1 MEMNYLSFLLA
12 FPIHLWEEWWR
23 RIQRCITIAVSAFGG
38 YFPRDSWMPTFALAL
53 YKMYLKCTFGI
64 LRGLP
69 AEDTPLHQK
78 VLSTLSVIIWI
89 TYHPKPPF
97 QIDGQRRVNLM
108 ESEGKLGKFSNPF
121 WTSRKQRGDER
132 AERYSAPMS
141 GWDTHTL
148 LFPLEV
154 AMLQRLF

>member
-23 RIQRCITIAVSAFGG
+23 RIQRCIAVSAFG

-121 WTSRKQRGDER
+121 WTSRKQRRTCRAIFRSNER
-132 AERYSAPMS
+132 LRH
-141 GWDTHTL
+141 THTHYYS
-148 LFPLEV
+148 PS
-154 AMLQRLF
+154 